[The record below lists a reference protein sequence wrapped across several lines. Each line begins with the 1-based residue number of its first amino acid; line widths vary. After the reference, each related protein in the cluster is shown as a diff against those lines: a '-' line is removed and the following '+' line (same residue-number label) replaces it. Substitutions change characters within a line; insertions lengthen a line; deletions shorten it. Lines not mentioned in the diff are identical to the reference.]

1 MPGPMGGPRAGHTL
15 DKAKDFKGTTKKL
28 IKNYLA
34 KYKIGLIVV
43 LIFAVGSTIFSI
55 VGPKILG
62 NATTEI
68 FNGLVNKIYGTGGIN
83 FGKVGTILLTLLGL
97 YVISALFSFIQGF
110 AMTQIAQKLTYK
122 LRKDLAQKINRLPMN
137 YFDKKT
143 NGEVLS
149 IITNDID
156 TLGMNLNQSI
166 TQIITAICTLIGI
179 LIMMLSISWQM
190 TLISL
195 LVMPIGAILVKVIV
209 GKSQK
214 YFKKQQDYLGHVNG
228 QVEEVYSGLTVV
240 KAFNGE
246 EKAKEEFAKANAEL
260 YKSAWRSQFLSGLMH
275 PIMNFISNIGYVGV
289 AVAGGY
295 LAIQGKITVGNIQSF
310 IQYNKQFTQPINQ
323 IAQVSGMLQAMVA
336 ATERIF
342 EFLEENEEVK
352 ETTNPVNIYD
362 DQNKINI
369 EGNVVFENV
378 HFGYDPNK
386 IIINNFSCYVKKGQ
400 QIAIVGP
407 TGAGKTT
414 LVKLLMRFY
423 ELNSGTIYIDD
434 HDIKDFTR
442 SDLRKLFGMVL
453 QDAWLFSGTIMDNLR
468 YGNLEASDE
477 DVIKA
482 AKNAHVDHFI
492 RTLEDGYNTYIN
504 EESTNI
510 SQGQKQLLTIARAF
524 LKDPK
529 ILILD
534 EATSSVDT
542 RTEIMIQKGMES
554 LMQGRTTFV
563 IAHRLSTIKN
573 ADMILV
579 IKDGDIVEMGK
590 HDELLAKN
598 GFYAQLYNSQ
608 FENCE

>member
-1 MPGPMGGPRAGHTL
+1 MSHGRHNKMMN
-15 DKAKDFKGTTKKL
+15 AKPKNFKQSLFKL
-28 IKNYLA
+28 LKYL
-34 KYKIGLIVV
+34 KPYHLLIVLV
-43 LIFAVGSTIFSI
+43 ILCAIGATIFNI
-55 VGPKILG
+55 VGPRILG
-62 NATTEI
+62 NATTLLA
-68 FNGLVNKIYGTGGIN
+68 NGIIDKYQGGSGIDFVNIAKILI
-83 FGKVGTILLTLLGL
+83 TLLL
-97 YVISALFSFIQGF
+97 IYLTSCLLSFLQNWI
-110 AMTQIAQKLTYK
+110 MSKVTQSVTYQ
-122 LRKDLAQKINRLPMN
+122 LRKDISQKINRLPLK
-137 YFDKKT
+137 YFDTKT
-143 NGEVLS
+143 HGEILS
-149 IITNDID
+149 RVSNDVETISQS
-156 TLGMNLNQSI
+156 LNQVT
-166 TQIITAICTLIGI
+166 TQMISAIVTIAGVLFMMIKINVVMTLMALIVIPLSGIITAMIIR
-179 LIMMLSISWQM
+179 
-190 TLISL
+190 
-195 LVMPIGAILVKVIV
+195 
-209 GKSQK
+209 KSQG
-214 YFKKQQDYLGHVNG
+214 YFKKQQAILGELNG
-228 QVEEVYSGLTVV
+228 NIEEIYSGHLVI
-240 KAFNGE
+240 KAFNK
-246 EKAKEEFAKANAEL
+246 EKDVIDTFDTINEKLAQTALKA
-260 YKSAWRSQFLSGLMH
+260 Q
-275 PIMNFISNIGYVGV
+275 FISSLTQPLTNLASNFAYICVCV
-289 AVAGGY
+289 LGGY
-295 LAIQGKITVGNIQSF
+295 YATRKIISIGDIQAF
-310 IQYNKQFTQPINQ
+310 IQYVRNFNQPISQTAQ
-323 IAQVSGMLQAMVA
+323 IMNILQSTMA
-336 ATERIF
+336 ASERVF
-342 EFLEENEEVK
+342 EFLEEDEEVK
-352 ETTNPVNIYD
+352 ETSNPVNIYD
-362 DQNKINI
+362 DKHNINI
-369 EGNVVFENV
+369 EGNVIFENV

-608 FENCE
+608 FEDCE

>member
-1 MPGPMGGPRAGHTL
+1 M
-15 DKAKDFKGTTKKL
+15 
-28 IKNYLA
+28 
-34 KYKIGLIVV
+34 
-43 LIFAVGSTIFSI
+43 
-55 VGPKILG
+55 
-62 NATTEI
+62 
-68 FNGLVNKIYGTGGIN
+68 
-83 FGKVGTILLTLLGL
+83 
-97 YVISALFSFIQGF
+97 
-110 AMTQIAQKLTYK
+110 
-122 LRKDLAQKINRLPMN
+122 
-137 YFDKKT
+137 
-143 NGEVLS
+143 
-149 IITNDID
+149 
-156 TLGMNLNQSI
+156 
-166 TQIITAICTLIGI
+166 
-179 LIMMLSISWQM
+179 
-190 TLISL
+190 
-195 LVMPIGAILVKVIV
+195 
-209 GKSQK
+209 
-214 YFKKQQDYLGHVNG
+214 
-228 QVEEVYSGLTVV
+228 
-240 KAFNGE
+240 
-246 EKAKEEFAKANAEL
+246 
-260 YKSAWRSQFLSGLMH
+260 
-275 PIMNFISNIGYVGV
+275 
-289 AVAGGY
+289 
-295 LAIQGKITVGNIQSF
+295 
-310 IQYNKQFTQPINQ
+310 
-323 IAQVSGMLQAMVA
+323 A
-336 ATERIF
+336 ASERVF

>member
-1 MPGPMGGPRAGHTL
+1 MSHGRHNKMMN
-15 DKAKDFKGTTKKL
+15 AKPKNFKQSLFKL
-28 IKNYLA
+28 LKYL
-34 KYKIGLIVV
+34 KPYHLLIVLV
-43 LIFAVGSTIFSI
+43 ILCAIGATIFNI
-55 VGPKILG
+55 VGPRILG
-62 NATTEI
+62 NATTLLA
-68 FNGLVNKIYGTGGIN
+68 NGIIDKYQGGSGIDFVNIAKILI
-83 FGKVGTILLTLLGL
+83 TLLL
-97 YVISALFSFIQGF
+97 IYLTSCLLSFLQNWI
-110 AMTQIAQKLTYK
+110 MSKVTQSVTYQ
-122 LRKDLAQKINRLPMN
+122 LRKDISLKINRLPLK
-137 YFDKKT
+137 YFDTKT
-143 NGEVLS
+143 HGEILS
-149 IITNDID
+149 RVSNNVETISQS
-156 TLGMNLNQSI
+156 LNQVT
-166 TQIITAICTLIGI
+166 TQMISAIVTIIGVLFMMIKINMVMTLMALIVIPLSGIITAMIIR
-179 LIMMLSISWQM
+179 
-190 TLISL
+190 
-195 LVMPIGAILVKVIV
+195 
-209 GKSQK
+209 KSQG
-214 YFKKQQDYLGHVNG
+214 YFKKQQAILGELNG
-228 QVEEVYSGLTVV
+228 NVEEIYSGQLVI
-240 KAFNGE
+240 KAFNK
-246 EKAKEEFAKANAEL
+246 EKDVIDTFDTINEKLAQTALKA
-260 YKSAWRSQFLSGLMH
+260 Q
-275 PIMNFISNIGYVGV
+275 FISSLTQPLTNLASNFAYICVCV
-289 AVAGGY
+289 LGGY
-295 LAIQGKITVGNIQSF
+295 YATRKIISIGDIQAF
-310 IQYNKQFTQPINQ
+310 IQYVRNFNQPISQTAQ
-323 IAQVSGMLQAMVA
+323 IMNILQSTMA
-336 ATERIF
+336 ASERVF

-598 GFYAQLYNSQ
+598 GFYAKLYNSQ
-608 FENCE
+608 FEDCE

>member
-1 MPGPMGGPRAGHTL
+1 MSHGRHNKMMNAKPKNFKQSLFKLLKYLNPYHLLIVLFILFAIGAKIFNVVGPR
-15 DKAKDFKGTTKKL
+15 
-28 IKNYLA
+28 
-34 KYKIGLIVV
+34 
-43 LIFAVGSTIFSI
+43 
-55 VGPKILG
+55 ILG
-62 NATTEI
+62 NATTLLA
-68 FNGLVNKIYGTGGIN
+68 NGIIDKYQGGSGIDFVNIAKILI
-83 FGKVGTILLTLLGL
+83 TLLL
-97 YVISALFSFIQGF
+97 IYLTSCLLSFLQNWI
-110 AMTQIAQKLTYK
+110 MSKVTQSVTYQ
-122 LRKDLAQKINRLPMN
+122 LRKDISLKINRLPLK
-137 YFDKKT
+137 YFDTKT
-143 NGEVLS
+143 HGEILS
-149 IITNDID
+149 RVSNDVETISQS
-156 TLGMNLNQSI
+156 LNQVT
-166 TQIITAICTLIGI
+166 TQMISAIVTIIGVLFMMIKINMVMTLMALIVIPLSGIITAMIIR
-179 LIMMLSISWQM
+179 
-190 TLISL
+190 
-195 LVMPIGAILVKVIV
+195 
-209 GKSQK
+209 KSQG
-214 YFKKQQDYLGHVNG
+214 YFKKQQAILGELNG
-228 QVEEVYSGLTVV
+228 NVEEIYSGHLVI
-240 KAFNGE
+240 KAFNK
-246 EKAKEEFAKANAEL
+246 EKDVIDTFDTINEKLAQTALKA
-260 YKSAWRSQFLSGLMH
+260 Q
-275 PIMNFISNIGYVGV
+275 FISSLTQPLTNLASNFAYICVCV
-289 AVAGGY
+289 LGGY
-295 LAIQGKITVGNIQSF
+295 YATRKIISIGDIQAF
-310 IQYNKQFTQPINQ
+310 IQYVRNFNQPISQTAQ
-323 IAQVSGMLQAMVA
+323 IMNILQSTMA
-336 ATERIF
+336 ASERVF

-598 GFYAQLYNSQ
+598 GFYAKLYNSQ
-608 FENCE
+608 FEDCE

>member
-1 MPGPMGGPRAGHTL
+1 MSHGRHNKMMN
-15 DKAKDFKGTTKKL
+15 AKPKNFKQSLFKL
-28 IKNYLA
+28 LKYL
-34 KYKIGLIVV
+34 KPYHLLIVLV
-43 LIFAVGSTIFSI
+43 ILCAIGATIFNI
-55 VGPKILG
+55 VGPRILG
-62 NATTEI
+62 NATTLLA
-68 FNGLVNKIYGTGGIN
+68 NGIIDKYQGGSGIDFVNIAKILI
-83 FGKVGTILLTLLGL
+83 TLLL
-97 YVISALFSFIQGF
+97 IYLTSCLLSFLQNWI
-110 AMTQIAQKLTYK
+110 MSKVTQSVTYQ
-122 LRKDLAQKINRLPMN
+122 LRKDISLKINRLPLK
-137 YFDKKT
+137 YFDTKT
-143 NGEVLS
+143 HGEILS
-149 IITNDID
+149 RVSNDVETISQS
-156 TLGMNLNQSI
+156 LNQVT
-166 TQIITAICTLIGI
+166 TQMISAIVTIIGVLFMMIKINMVMTLMALIVIPLSGIITAMIIR
-179 LIMMLSISWQM
+179 
-190 TLISL
+190 
-195 LVMPIGAILVKVIV
+195 
-209 GKSQK
+209 KSQG
-214 YFKKQQDYLGHVNG
+214 YFKKQQAILGELNG
-228 QVEEVYSGLTVV
+228 NVEEIYSGHLVI
-240 KAFNGE
+240 KAFNK
-246 EKAKEEFAKANAEL
+246 EKDVIDTFDTINEKLAQTALKA
-260 YKSAWRSQFLSGLMH
+260 Q
-275 PIMNFISNIGYVGV
+275 FISSLTQPLTNLASNFAYICVCV
-289 AVAGGY
+289 LGGY
-295 LAIQGKITVGNIQSF
+295 YATRKIISIGDIQAF
-310 IQYNKQFTQPINQ
+310 IQYVRNFNQPISQTAQ
-323 IAQVSGMLQAMVA
+323 IMNILQSTMA
-336 ATERIF
+336 ASERVF

-573 ADMILV
+573 DDMILV

-598 GFYAQLYNSQ
+598 GFYAKLYNSQ
-608 FENCE
+608 FEDCE

>member
-1 MPGPMGGPRAGHTL
+1 MSHGRHNKMMN
-15 DKAKDFKGTTKKL
+15 AKPNNFKQSLFKL
-28 IKNYLA
+28 LKYL
-34 KYKIGLIVV
+34 KPYHLLIVLV
-43 LIFAVGSTIFSI
+43 ILCAIGATIFNI
-55 VGPKILG
+55 VGPRILG
-62 NATTEI
+62 NATTLLA
-68 FNGLVNKIYGTGGIN
+68 NGIIDKYQGGSGIDFVNIAKILI
-83 FGKVGTILLTLLGL
+83 TLLL
-97 YVISALFSFIQGF
+97 IYLTSCLLSFLQNWI
-110 AMTQIAQKLTYK
+110 MSKVTQSVTYQ
-122 LRKDLAQKINRLPMN
+122 LRKDISLKINRLPLK
-137 YFDKKT
+137 YFDTKT
-143 NGEVLS
+143 HGEILS
-149 IITNDID
+149 RVSNDVETISQS
-156 TLGMNLNQSI
+156 LNQVT
-166 TQIITAICTLIGI
+166 TQMISAIVTIIGVLFMMIKINMVMTLMALIVIPLSGIITAMIIR
-179 LIMMLSISWQM
+179 
-190 TLISL
+190 
-195 LVMPIGAILVKVIV
+195 
-209 GKSQK
+209 KSQG
-214 YFKKQQDYLGHVNG
+214 YFKKQQAILGELNG
-228 QVEEVYSGLTVV
+228 NVEEIYSGHLVI
-240 KAFNGE
+240 KAFNK
-246 EKAKEEFAKANAEL
+246 EKDVIDTFDTINEKLAQTALKA
-260 YKSAWRSQFLSGLMH
+260 Q
-275 PIMNFISNIGYVGV
+275 FISSLTQPLTNLASNFAYICVCVLGGYYATRKIINIGD
-289 AVAGGY
+289 
-295 LAIQGKITVGNIQSF
+295 IQAF
-310 IQYNKQFTQPINQ
+310 IQYVRNFNQPISQTAQ
-323 IAQVSGMLQAMVA
+323 IMNILQSTMA
-336 ATERIF
+336 ASERVF
-342 EFLEENEEVK
+342 EFLEEDEEVR
-352 ETTNPVNIYD
+352 ETSNPVNIYD
-362 DQNKINI
+362 DKHNINI
-369 EGNVVFENV
+369 EGNVIFENV

>member
-1 MPGPMGGPRAGHTL
+1 MSHGRHNKMMN
-15 DKAKDFKGTTKKL
+15 AKPKNFKQSLFKL
-28 IKNYLA
+28 LKYL
-34 KYKIGLIVV
+34 KPYHLLIVLV
-43 LIFAVGSTIFSI
+43 ILCAIGATIFNI
-55 VGPKILG
+55 VGPRILG
-62 NATTEI
+62 NATTLLA
-68 FNGLVNKIYGTGGIN
+68 NGIIDKYQGGSGIDFVNIAKILI
-83 FGKVGTILLTLLGL
+83 TLLL
-97 YVISALFSFIQGF
+97 IYLTSCLLSFLQNWI
-110 AMTQIAQKLTYK
+110 MSKVTQSVTYQ
-122 LRKDLAQKINRLPMN
+122 LRKDISLKINRLPLK
-137 YFDKKT
+137 YFDTKT
-143 NGEVLS
+143 HGEILS
-149 IITNDID
+149 RVSNDVETISQS
-156 TLGMNLNQSI
+156 LNQVT
-166 TQIITAICTLIGI
+166 TQMISAIVTIIGVLFMMIKINMVMTLMALIVIPLSGIITAMIIR
-179 LIMMLSISWQM
+179 
-190 TLISL
+190 
-195 LVMPIGAILVKVIV
+195 
-209 GKSQK
+209 KSQG
-214 YFKKQQDYLGHVNG
+214 YFKKQQAILGELNG
-228 QVEEVYSGLTVV
+228 NVEEIYSGHLVI
-240 KAFNGE
+240 KAFNK
-246 EKAKEEFAKANAEL
+246 EKDVIDTFDTINEKLAQTALKA
-260 YKSAWRSQFLSGLMH
+260 Q
-275 PIMNFISNIGYVGV
+275 FISSLTQPLTNLASNFAYICVCVLGGYYATRKIINIGD
-289 AVAGGY
+289 
-295 LAIQGKITVGNIQSF
+295 IQAF
-310 IQYNKQFTQPINQ
+310 IQYVRNFNQPISQTAQ
-323 IAQVSGMLQAMVA
+323 IMNILQSTMA
-336 ATERIF
+336 ASERVF

-362 DQNKINI
+362 DKHNINI
-369 EGNVVFENV
+369 EGNVIFENV

-598 GFYAQLYNSQ
+598 GFYAKLYNSQ
-608 FENCE
+608 FEDCE

>member
-1 MPGPMGGPRAGHTL
+1 MSHGRHNKMMN
-15 DKAKDFKGTTKKL
+15 AKPKNFKQSLFKL
-28 IKNYLA
+28 LKYL
-34 KYKIGLIVV
+34 KPYHLLIVLV
-43 LIFAVGSTIFSI
+43 ILCAIGATIFNI
-55 VGPKILG
+55 VGPRILG
-62 NATTEI
+62 NATTLLA
-68 FNGLVNKIYGTGGIN
+68 NGIIDKYQGGSGIDFVNIAKILI
-83 FGKVGTILLTLLGL
+83 TLLL
-97 YVISALFSFIQGF
+97 IYLTSCLLSFLQNWI
-110 AMTQIAQKLTYK
+110 MSKVTQSVTYQ
-122 LRKDLAQKINRLPMN
+122 LRKDISQKINRLPLK
-137 YFDKKT
+137 YFDTKT
-143 NGEVLS
+143 HGEILS
-149 IITNDID
+149 RVSNDVETISQS
-156 TLGMNLNQSI
+156 LNQVT
-166 TQIITAICTLIGI
+166 TQMISAIVTIAGVLFMMIKINVVMTLMALIVIPLSGIITAMIIR
-179 LIMMLSISWQM
+179 
-190 TLISL
+190 
-195 LVMPIGAILVKVIV
+195 
-209 GKSQK
+209 KSQG
-214 YFKKQQDYLGHVNG
+214 YFKKQQAILGELNG
-228 QVEEVYSGLTVV
+228 NVEEIYSGHLVI
-240 KAFNGE
+240 KAFNK
-246 EKAKEEFAKANAEL
+246 EKDVINTFDTINERLAQTALKA
-260 YKSAWRSQFLSGLMH
+260 Q
-275 PIMNFISNIGYVGV
+275 FISSLTQPLTNLASNFAYICVCV
-289 AVAGGY
+289 LGGY
-295 LAIQGKITVGNIQSF
+295 YATRKIISIGDIQAF
-310 IQYNKQFTQPINQ
+310 IQYVRNFNQPISQTAQ
-323 IAQVSGMLQAMVA
+323 IMNILQSTMA
-336 ATERIF
+336 ASERVF
-342 EFLEENEEVK
+342 EFLEEDEEVK
-352 ETTNPVNIYD
+352 ETSNPVNIYD
-362 DQNKINI
+362 DKHNINI

>member
-1 MPGPMGGPRAGHTL
+1 MSHGRHNKMMN
-15 DKAKDFKGTTKKL
+15 AKPKNFKQSLFKL
-28 IKNYLA
+28 LKYL
-34 KYKIGLIVV
+34 KPYHLLIVLV
-43 LIFAVGSTIFSI
+43 ILCAIGATIFNI
-55 VGPKILG
+55 VGPRILG
-62 NATTEI
+62 NATTLLA
-68 FNGLVNKIYGTGGIN
+68 NGIIDKYQGGSGIDFVNIAKILI
-83 FGKVGTILLTLLGL
+83 TLLL
-97 YVISALFSFIQGF
+97 IYLTSCLLSFLQNWI
-110 AMTQIAQKLTYK
+110 MSKVTQSVTYQ
-122 LRKDLAQKINRLPMN
+122 LRKDISLKINRLPLK
-137 YFDKKT
+137 YFDTKT
-143 NGEVLS
+143 HGEILS
-149 IITNDID
+149 RVSNDVETISQS
-156 TLGMNLNQSI
+156 LNQVT
-166 TQIITAICTLIGI
+166 TQMISAIVTIIGVLFMMIKINMVMTLMALIVIPLSGIITAMIIR
-179 LIMMLSISWQM
+179 
-190 TLISL
+190 
-195 LVMPIGAILVKVIV
+195 
-209 GKSQK
+209 KSQG
-214 YFKKQQDYLGHVNG
+214 YFKKQQAILGELNG
-228 QVEEVYSGLTVV
+228 NVEEIYSGHLVI
-240 KAFNGE
+240 KAFNK
-246 EKAKEEFAKANAEL
+246 EKDVIDTFDTINEKLAQTALKA
-260 YKSAWRSQFLSGLMH
+260 Q
-275 PIMNFISNIGYVGV
+275 FISSLTQPLTNLASNFAYICVCV
-289 AVAGGY
+289 LGGY
-295 LAIQGKITVGNIQSF
+295 YATRKIISIGDIQAF
-310 IQYNKQFTQPINQ
+310 IQYVRNFNQPISQTAQ
-323 IAQVSGMLQAMVA
+323 IMNILQSTMA
-336 ATERIF
+336 ASERVF
-342 EFLEENEEVK
+342 EFLEEDEEVR
-352 ETTNPVNIYD
+352 ETSNPVNIYD
-362 DQNKINI
+362 DKHNINI
-369 EGNVVFENV
+369 EGNVIFENV

-482 AKNAHVDHFI
+482 AKSAHVDHFI

-598 GFYAQLYNSQ
+598 GFYAKLYNSQ
-608 FENCE
+608 FEDCE

>member
-1 MPGPMGGPRAGHTL
+1 MSHGRHNKMMN
-15 DKAKDFKGTTKKL
+15 AKPKNFKQSLFKL
-28 IKNYLA
+28 LKYL
-34 KYKIGLIVV
+34 KPYHLLIVLV
-43 LIFAVGSTIFSI
+43 ILCAIGATIFNI
-55 VGPKILG
+55 VGPRILG
-62 NATTEI
+62 NATTLLA
-68 FNGLVNKIYGTGGIN
+68 NGIIDKYQGGSGIDFVNIAKILI
-83 FGKVGTILLTLLGL
+83 TLLL
-97 YVISALFSFIQGF
+97 IYLTSCLLSFLQNWI
-110 AMTQIAQKLTYK
+110 MSKVTQSVTYQ
-122 LRKDLAQKINRLPMN
+122 LRKDISLKINRLPLK
-137 YFDKKT
+137 YFDTKT
-143 NGEVLS
+143 HGEILS
-149 IITNDID
+149 RVSNDVETISQS
-156 TLGMNLNQSI
+156 LNQVT
-166 TQIITAICTLIGI
+166 TQMISAIVTIIGVLFMMIKINMVMTLMALIVISLSGIITAMIIR
-179 LIMMLSISWQM
+179 
-190 TLISL
+190 
-195 LVMPIGAILVKVIV
+195 
-209 GKSQK
+209 KSQG
-214 YFKKQQDYLGHVNG
+214 YFKKQQAILGELNG
-228 QVEEVYSGLTVV
+228 NVEEIYSGHLVI
-240 KAFNGE
+240 KAFNK
-246 EKAKEEFAKANAEL
+246 EKDVIDTFDTINEKLAQTALKA
-260 YKSAWRSQFLSGLMH
+260 Q
-275 PIMNFISNIGYVGV
+275 FISSLTQPLTNLASNFAYICVCV
-289 AVAGGY
+289 LGGY
-295 LAIQGKITVGNIQSF
+295 YATRKIISIGDIQAF
-310 IQYNKQFTQPINQ
+310 IQYVRNFNQPISQTAQ
-323 IAQVSGMLQAMVA
+323 IMNILQSTMA
-336 ATERIF
+336 ASERVF

-598 GFYAQLYNSQ
+598 GFYAKLYNSQ
-608 FENCE
+608 FEDCE

>member
-1 MPGPMGGPRAGHTL
+1 MSHGRHNKMMN
-15 DKAKDFKGTTKKL
+15 AKPKNFKQSLFKL
-28 IKNYLA
+28 LKYL
-34 KYKIGLIVV
+34 KPYHLLIVLV
-43 LIFAVGSTIFSI
+43 ILCAIGATIFNI
-55 VGPKILG
+55 VGPRILG
-62 NATTEI
+62 NATTLLA
-68 FNGLVNKIYGTGGIN
+68 NGIIDKYQGGSGIDFVNIAKILI
-83 FGKVGTILLTLLGL
+83 TLLL
-97 YVISALFSFIQGF
+97 IYLTSCLLSFLQNWI
-110 AMTQIAQKLTYK
+110 MSKVTQSDTYQ
-122 LRKDLAQKINRLPMN
+122 LRKDISLKINRLPLK
-137 YFDKKT
+137 YFDTKT
-143 NGEVLS
+143 HGEILS
-149 IITNDID
+149 RVSNDVETISQS
-156 TLGMNLNQSI
+156 LNQVT
-166 TQIITAICTLIGI
+166 TQMISAIVTIIGVLFMMIKINMVMTLMALIVIPLSGIITAMIIR
-179 LIMMLSISWQM
+179 
-190 TLISL
+190 
-195 LVMPIGAILVKVIV
+195 
-209 GKSQK
+209 KSQG
-214 YFKKQQDYLGHVNG
+214 YFKKQQAILGELNG
-228 QVEEVYSGLTVV
+228 NVEEIYSGHLVI
-240 KAFNGE
+240 KAFNK
-246 EKAKEEFAKANAEL
+246 EKDVIDTFDTINEKLAQTALKA
-260 YKSAWRSQFLSGLMH
+260 Q
-275 PIMNFISNIGYVGV
+275 FISSLTQPLTNLASNFAYICVCV
-289 AVAGGY
+289 LGGY
-295 LAIQGKITVGNIQSF
+295 YATRKIISIGDIQAF
-310 IQYNKQFTQPINQ
+310 IQYVRNFNQPISQTAQ
-323 IAQVSGMLQAMVA
+323 IMNILQSTMA
-336 ATERIF
+336 ASERVF

-598 GFYAQLYNSQ
+598 GFYAKLYNSQ
-608 FENCE
+608 FEDCE

>member
-1 MPGPMGGPRAGHTL
+1 MSHGRHNKMMN
-15 DKAKDFKGTTKKL
+15 AKPKNFKQSLFKL
-28 IKNYLA
+28 LKYL
-34 KYKIGLIVV
+34 KPYHLLIVLV
-43 LIFAVGSTIFSI
+43 ILCAIGATIFNI
-55 VGPKILG
+55 VAPRILG
-62 NATTEI
+62 NATTLLA
-68 FNGLVNKIYGTGGIN
+68 NGIIDKYQGGSGIDFVNIAKILI
-83 FGKVGTILLTLLGL
+83 TLLL
-97 YVISALFSFIQGF
+97 IYLTSCLLSFLQNWI
-110 AMTQIAQKLTYK
+110 MSKVTQSVTYQ
-122 LRKDLAQKINRLPMN
+122 LRKDISLKINRLPLK
-137 YFDKKT
+137 YFDTKT
-143 NGEVLS
+143 HGEILS
-149 IITNDID
+149 RVSNDVETISQS
-156 TLGMNLNQSI
+156 LNQVT
-166 TQIITAICTLIGI
+166 TQMISAIVTIAGVLFMMIKINVVMTLMALIVIPLSGIITAMIIR
-179 LIMMLSISWQM
+179 
-190 TLISL
+190 
-195 LVMPIGAILVKVIV
+195 
-209 GKSQK
+209 KSQG
-214 YFKKQQDYLGHVNG
+214 YFKKQQAILGELNG
-228 QVEEVYSGLTVV
+228 NVEEIYSGHLVI
-240 KAFNGE
+240 KAFNK
-246 EKAKEEFAKANAEL
+246 EKDVIDTFDTINEKLAQTALKA
-260 YKSAWRSQFLSGLMH
+260 Q
-275 PIMNFISNIGYVGV
+275 FISSLTQPLTNLASNFAYICVCVLGGYYATRKIINIGD
-289 AVAGGY
+289 
-295 LAIQGKITVGNIQSF
+295 IQAF
-310 IQYNKQFTQPINQ
+310 IQYVRNFNQPISQTAQ
-323 IAQVSGMLQAMVA
+323 IMNILQSTMA
-336 ATERIF
+336 ASERVF
-342 EFLEENEEVK
+342 EFLEEDEEVK

-362 DQNKINI
+362 DNHNINI
-369 EGNVVFENV
+369 EGNVIFENV

-608 FENCE
+608 FEDCE

>member
-1 MPGPMGGPRAGHTL
+1 MSHGRHNKMMN
-15 DKAKDFKGTTKKL
+15 AKPKNFKQSLFKL
-28 IKNYLA
+28 LKYL
-34 KYKIGLIVV
+34 KPYHLLIVLV
-43 LIFAVGSTIFSI
+43 ILCAIGATIFNI
-55 VGPKILG
+55 VGPRILG
-62 NATTEI
+62 NATTLLA
-68 FNGLVNKIYGTGGIN
+68 NGIIDKYQGGSGIDFVNIAKILI
-83 FGKVGTILLTLLGL
+83 TLLL
-97 YVISALFSFIQGF
+97 IYLTSCLLSFLQNWI
-110 AMTQIAQKLTYK
+110 MSKVTQSVTYQ
-122 LRKDLAQKINRLPMN
+122 LRKDISLKINRLPLK
-137 YFDKKT
+137 YFDTKT
-143 NGEVLS
+143 HGEILS
-149 IITNDID
+149 RVSNDVETISQS
-156 TLGMNLNQSI
+156 LNQVT
-166 TQIITAICTLIGI
+166 TQMISAIVTIAGVLFMMIKINVVMTLMALIVIPLSGIITAMIIR
-179 LIMMLSISWQM
+179 
-190 TLISL
+190 
-195 LVMPIGAILVKVIV
+195 
-209 GKSQK
+209 KSQG
-214 YFKKQQDYLGHVNG
+214 YFKKQQAILGELNG
-228 QVEEVYSGLTVV
+228 NVEEIYSGHLVI
-240 KAFNGE
+240 KAFNK
-246 EKAKEEFAKANAEL
+246 EKDVIDTFDTINEKLAQTALKA
-260 YKSAWRSQFLSGLMH
+260 Q
-275 PIMNFISNIGYVGV
+275 FISSLTQPLTNLASNFAYICVCVLGGYYATRKIINIGD
-289 AVAGGY
+289 
-295 LAIQGKITVGNIQSF
+295 IQAF
-310 IQYNKQFTQPINQ
+310 IQYVRNFNQPISQTAQ
-323 IAQVSGMLQAMVA
+323 IMNILQSTMA
-336 ATERIF
+336 ASERVF
-342 EFLEENEEVK
+342 EFLEEDEEVK

-362 DQNKINI
+362 DNHNINI
-369 EGNVVFENV
+369 EGNVIFENV

-608 FENCE
+608 FEDCE

>member
-1 MPGPMGGPRAGHTL
+1 MSHGRHNKMMN
-15 DKAKDFKGTTKKL
+15 AKPKNFKQSLFKL
-28 IKNYLA
+28 LKYL
-34 KYKIGLIVV
+34 KPYHLLIVLV
-43 LIFAVGSTIFSI
+43 ILCAIGATIFNI
-55 VGPKILG
+55 VGPRILG
-62 NATTEI
+62 NATTLLA
-68 FNGLVNKIYGTGGIN
+68 NGIIDKYQGGSGIDFVNIAKILI
-83 FGKVGTILLTLLGL
+83 TLLL
-97 YVISALFSFIQGF
+97 IYLTSCLLSFLQNWI
-110 AMTQIAQKLTYK
+110 MSKVTQSVTYQ
-122 LRKDLAQKINRLPMN
+122 LRKDISLKINRLPLK
-137 YFDKKT
+137 YFYTKT
-143 NGEVLS
+143 HGEILS
-149 IITNDID
+149 RVSNDVETISQS
-156 TLGMNLNQSI
+156 LNQVT
-166 TQIITAICTLIGI
+166 TQMISAIVTIIGVLFMMIKINMVMTLMALIVIPLSGIITAMIIR
-179 LIMMLSISWQM
+179 
-190 TLISL
+190 
-195 LVMPIGAILVKVIV
+195 
-209 GKSQK
+209 KSQG
-214 YFKKQQDYLGHVNG
+214 YFKKQQAILGELNG
-228 QVEEVYSGLTVV
+228 NVEEIYSGHLVI
-240 KAFNGE
+240 KAFNK
-246 EKAKEEFAKANAEL
+246 EKDVIDTFDTINEKLAQTALKA
-260 YKSAWRSQFLSGLMH
+260 Q
-275 PIMNFISNIGYVGV
+275 FISSLTQPLTNLASNFAYICVCV
-289 AVAGGY
+289 LGGY
-295 LAIQGKITVGNIQSF
+295 YATRKIISIGDIQAF
-310 IQYNKQFTQPINQ
+310 IQYVRNFNQPISQTAQ
-323 IAQVSGMLQAMVA
+323 IMNILQSTMA
-336 ATERIF
+336 ASERVF

-598 GFYAQLYNSQ
+598 GFYAQLYNSP

>member
-1 MPGPMGGPRAGHTL
+1 MSHGRHNKMMN
-15 DKAKDFKGTTKKL
+15 AKPKNFKQSLFKL
-28 IKNYLA
+28 LKYL
-34 KYKIGLIVV
+34 KPYHLLIVLV
-43 LIFAVGSTIFSI
+43 ILCAIGATIFNI
-55 VGPKILG
+55 VGPRILG
-62 NATTEI
+62 NATTLLA
-68 FNGLVNKIYGTGGIN
+68 NGIIDKYQGGSGIDFVNIAKILI
-83 FGKVGTILLTLLGL
+83 TLLL
-97 YVISALFSFIQGF
+97 IYLTSCLLSFLQNWI
-110 AMTQIAQKLTYK
+110 MSKVTQSVTYQ
-122 LRKDLAQKINRLPMN
+122 LRKDISLKINRLPLK
-137 YFDKKT
+137 YFDTKT
-143 NGEVLS
+143 HGEILS
-149 IITNDID
+149 RVSNDVETISQS
-156 TLGMNLNQSI
+156 LNQVT
-166 TQIITAICTLIGI
+166 TQMISAIVTIIGVLFMMIKINMVMTLMALIVIPLSGIITAMIIR
-179 LIMMLSISWQM
+179 
-190 TLISL
+190 
-195 LVMPIGAILVKVIV
+195 
-209 GKSQK
+209 KSQG
-214 YFKKQQDYLGHVNG
+214 YFKKQQAILGELNG
-228 QVEEVYSGLTVV
+228 NVEEIYSGHIVI
-240 KAFNGE
+240 KAFNK
-246 EKAKEEFAKANAEL
+246 EKDVIDTFDTINERLAQTALKA
-260 YKSAWRSQFLSGLMH
+260 Q
-275 PIMNFISNIGYVGV
+275 FISSLTQPLTNLASNFAYICVCV
-289 AVAGGY
+289 LGGY
-295 LAIQGKITVGNIQSF
+295 YATRKIISIGDIQAF
-310 IQYNKQFTQPINQ
+310 IQYVRNFNQPISQTAQ
-323 IAQVSGMLQAMVA
+323 IMNILQSTMA
-336 ATERIF
+336 ASERVF
-342 EFLEENEEVK
+342 EFLEEDEEVK

-362 DQNKINI
+362 DNHNINI

-414 LVKLLMRFY
+414 LVKLIMRFY
-423 ELNSGTIYIDD
+423 ELNSGTIYIDN

-608 FENCE
+608 FEDCE

>member
-1 MPGPMGGPRAGHTL
+1 MSHGRHNKMMN
-15 DKAKDFKGTTKKL
+15 AKPNNFKQSLFKL
-28 IKNYLA
+28 LKYL
-34 KYKIGLIVV
+34 KPYHLLIVLV
-43 LIFAVGSTIFSI
+43 ILCAIGATIFNI
-55 VGPKILG
+55 VGPRILG
-62 NATTEI
+62 NATTLLA
-68 FNGLVNKIYGTGGIN
+68 NGIIDKYQGGSGIDFVNIAKILI
-83 FGKVGTILLTLLGL
+83 TLLL
-97 YVISALFSFIQGF
+97 IYLTSCLLSFLQNWI
-110 AMTQIAQKLTYK
+110 MSKVTQSVTYQ
-122 LRKDLAQKINRLPMN
+122 LRKDISLKINRLPLK
-137 YFDKKT
+137 YFDTKT
-143 NGEVLS
+143 HGEILS
-149 IITNDID
+149 RVSNDVETISQS
-156 TLGMNLNQSI
+156 LNQVT
-166 TQIITAICTLIGI
+166 TQMISAIVTIAGVLFMMIKINVVMTLMALIVIPLSGIITAMIIR
-179 LIMMLSISWQM
+179 
-190 TLISL
+190 
-195 LVMPIGAILVKVIV
+195 
-209 GKSQK
+209 KSQG
-214 YFKKQQDYLGHVNG
+214 YFKKQQAILGELNG
-228 QVEEVYSGLTVV
+228 NVEEIYRGHLVI
-240 KAFNGE
+240 KAFNK
-246 EKAKEEFAKANAEL
+246 EKDVIDTFDTINEKLAQTALKA
-260 YKSAWRSQFLSGLMH
+260 Q
-275 PIMNFISNIGYVGV
+275 FISSLTQPLTNLASNFAYICVCVLGGYYATRKIINIGD
-289 AVAGGY
+289 
-295 LAIQGKITVGNIQSF
+295 IQAF
-310 IQYNKQFTQPINQ
+310 IQYVRNFNQPISQTAQ
-323 IAQVSGMLQAMVA
+323 IMNILQSTMA
-336 ATERIF
+336 ASERVF
-342 EFLEENEEVK
+342 EFLEEDEEVK
-352 ETTNPVNIYD
+352 ETSNPVNIYD
-362 DQNKINI
+362 DNHNINI

-598 GFYAQLYNSQ
+598 GFYAKLYNSQ
-608 FENCE
+608 FEDCE

>member
-1 MPGPMGGPRAGHTL
+1 MSHGRHNKMMN
-15 DKAKDFKGTTKKL
+15 AKPKNFKQSLFKL
-28 IKNYLA
+28 LKYL
-34 KYKIGLIVV
+34 KPYHLLIVLV
-43 LIFAVGSTIFSI
+43 ILCAIGATIFNI
-55 VGPKILG
+55 VGPRILG
-62 NATTEI
+62 NATTLLA
-68 FNGLVNKIYGTGGIN
+68 NGIIDKYQGGSGIDFVNIAKILI
-83 FGKVGTILLTLLGL
+83 TLLL
-97 YVISALFSFIQGF
+97 IYLTSCLLSFLQNWI
-110 AMTQIAQKLTYK
+110 MSKVTQSVTYQ
-122 LRKDLAQKINRLPMN
+122 LRKDISQKINRLPLK
-137 YFDKKT
+137 YFDTKT
-143 NGEVLS
+143 HGEILS
-149 IITNDID
+149 RVSNDVETISQS
-156 TLGMNLNQSI
+156 LNQVT
-166 TQIITAICTLIGI
+166 TQMISAIVTIIGVLFMMIKINMVMTLMALIVIPLSGIITAMIIR
-179 LIMMLSISWQM
+179 
-190 TLISL
+190 
-195 LVMPIGAILVKVIV
+195 
-209 GKSQK
+209 KSQG
-214 YFKKQQDYLGHVNG
+214 YFKKQQAILGELNG
-228 QVEEVYSGLTVV
+228 NVEEIYSGHIVI
-240 KAFNGE
+240 KAFNK
-246 EKAKEEFAKANAEL
+246 EKDVIDTFDTINERLAQTALKA
-260 YKSAWRSQFLSGLMH
+260 Q
-275 PIMNFISNIGYVGV
+275 FISSLTQPLTNLASNFAYICVCV
-289 AVAGGY
+289 LGGY
-295 LAIQGKITVGNIQSF
+295 YATRKIISIGDIQAF
-310 IQYNKQFTQPINQ
+310 IQYVRNFNQPISQTAQ
-323 IAQVSGMLQAMVA
+323 IMNILQSTMA
-336 ATERIF
+336 ASERVF
-342 EFLEENEEVK
+342 EFLEEDEEVK

-362 DQNKINI
+362 DNHNINI

-414 LVKLLMRFY
+414 LVKLIMRFY
-423 ELNSGTIYIDD
+423 ELNSGTIYIDN

-608 FENCE
+608 FEDCE

>member
-1 MPGPMGGPRAGHTL
+1 MLANGIIDKYQGGSGI
-15 DKAKDFKGTTKKL
+15 DFVN
-28 IKNYLA
+28 IA
-34 KYKIGLIVV
+34 
-43 LIFAVGSTIFSI
+43 
-55 VGPKILG
+55 KIL
-62 NATTEI
+62 I
-68 FNGLVNKIYGTGGIN
+68 
-83 FGKVGTILLTLLGL
+83 TLLL
-97 YVISALFSFIQGF
+97 IYLTSCLLSFLQNWI
-110 AMTQIAQKLTYK
+110 MSKVTQSVTYQ
-122 LRKDLAQKINRLPMN
+122 LRKDISLKINRLPLK
-137 YFDKKT
+137 YFDTKT
-143 NGEVLS
+143 HGEILS
-149 IITNDID
+149 RVSNDVETISQS
-156 TLGMNLNQSI
+156 LNQVT
-166 TQIITAICTLIGI
+166 TQMISAIVTIIGVLFMMIKINMVMTLMALIVIPLSGIITAMIIR
-179 LIMMLSISWQM
+179 
-190 TLISL
+190 
-195 LVMPIGAILVKVIV
+195 
-209 GKSQK
+209 KSQG
-214 YFKKQQDYLGHVNG
+214 YFKKQQAILGELNG
-228 QVEEVYSGLTVV
+228 NVEEIYSGHLVI
-240 KAFNGE
+240 KAFNK
-246 EKAKEEFAKANAEL
+246 EKDVIDTFDTINEKLAQTALKA
-260 YKSAWRSQFLSGLMH
+260 Q
-275 PIMNFISNIGYVGV
+275 FISSLTQPLTNLASNFAYICVCV
-289 AVAGGY
+289 LGGY
-295 LAIQGKITVGNIQSF
+295 YATRKIISIGDIQAF
-310 IQYNKQFTQPINQ
+310 IQYVRNFNQPISQTAQ
-323 IAQVSGMLQAMVA
+323 IMNILQSTMA
-336 ATERIF
+336 ASERVF

>member
-1 MPGPMGGPRAGHTL
+1 MSHGRHNKMMN
-15 DKAKDFKGTTKKL
+15 AKPNNFKQSLFKL
-28 IKNYLA
+28 LKYL
-34 KYKIGLIVV
+34 KPYHLLIVLV
-43 LIFAVGSTIFSI
+43 ILCAIGATIFNI
-55 VGPKILG
+55 VGPRILG
-62 NATTEI
+62 NATTLLA
-68 FNGLVNKIYGTGGIN
+68 NGIIDKYQGGSGIDFVNIAKILI
-83 FGKVGTILLTLLGL
+83 TLLL
-97 YVISALFSFIQGF
+97 IYLTSCLLSFLQNWI
-110 AMTQIAQKLTYK
+110 MSKVTQSVTYQ
-122 LRKDLAQKINRLPMN
+122 LRKDISQKINRLPLK
-137 YFDKKT
+137 YFDTKT
-143 NGEVLS
+143 HGEILS
-149 IITNDID
+149 RVSNDVETISQS
-156 TLGMNLNQSI
+156 LNQVT
-166 TQIITAICTLIGI
+166 TQMISAIVTIIGVLFMMIKINMVMTLMALIVIPLSGIITAMIIR
-179 LIMMLSISWQM
+179 
-190 TLISL
+190 
-195 LVMPIGAILVKVIV
+195 
-209 GKSQK
+209 KSQG
-214 YFKKQQDYLGHVNG
+214 YFKKQQAILGELNG
-228 QVEEVYSGLTVV
+228 NVEEIYSGHLVI
-240 KAFNGE
+240 KAFNK
-246 EKAKEEFAKANAEL
+246 EKDVIDTFDTINEKLAQTALKA
-260 YKSAWRSQFLSGLMH
+260 Q
-275 PIMNFISNIGYVGV
+275 FISSLTQPLTNLASNFAYICVCV
-289 AVAGGY
+289 LGGY
-295 LAIQGKITVGNIQSF
+295 YATRKIISIGDIQAF
-310 IQYNKQFTQPINQ
+310 IQYVRNFNQPISQTAQ
-323 IAQVSGMLQAMVA
+323 IMNILQSTMA
-336 ATERIF
+336 ASERVF

-590 HDELLAKN
+590 NDELLAKN
-598 GFYAQLYNSQ
+598 GFYAKLYNSQ
-608 FENCE
+608 FEDCE

>member
-1 MPGPMGGPRAGHTL
+1 MSHGRHNKMMN
-15 DKAKDFKGTTKKL
+15 AKPKNFKQSLFKL
-28 IKNYLA
+28 LKYL
-34 KYKIGLIVV
+34 KPYHLLIVLV
-43 LIFAVGSTIFSI
+43 ILCAIGATIFNI
-55 VGPKILG
+55 VGPRILG
-62 NATTEI
+62 NATTLLA
-68 FNGLVNKIYGTGGIN
+68 NGIIDKYQGGSGIDFVNIAKILI
-83 FGKVGTILLTLLGL
+83 TLLL
-97 YVISALFSFIQGF
+97 IYLTSCLLSFLQNWI
-110 AMTQIAQKLTYK
+110 MSKVTQSVTYQ
-122 LRKDLAQKINRLPMN
+122 LRKDISQKINRLPLK
-137 YFDKKT
+137 YFDTKT
-143 NGEVLS
+143 HGEILS
-149 IITNDID
+149 RVSNDVETISQS
-156 TLGMNLNQSI
+156 LNQVT
-166 TQIITAICTLIGI
+166 TQMISAIVTIIGVLFMMIKINMVMTLMALIVIPLSGIITAMIIR
-179 LIMMLSISWQM
+179 
-190 TLISL
+190 
-195 LVMPIGAILVKVIV
+195 
-209 GKSQK
+209 KSQG
-214 YFKKQQDYLGHVNG
+214 YFKKQQAILGELNG
-228 QVEEVYSGLTVV
+228 NVEEIYSGHLVI
-240 KAFNGE
+240 KAFNK
-246 EKAKEEFAKANAEL
+246 EKDVIDTFDTINEKLARTALKA
-260 YKSAWRSQFLSGLMH
+260 Q
-275 PIMNFISNIGYVGV
+275 FISSLTQPLTNLASNFAYICVCVLGGYYATRKIINIGD
-289 AVAGGY
+289 
-295 LAIQGKITVGNIQSF
+295 IQAF
-310 IQYNKQFTQPINQ
+310 IQYVRNFNQPISQTAQ
-323 IAQVSGMLQAMVA
+323 IMNILQSTMA
-336 ATERIF
+336 ASERVF
-342 EFLEENEEVK
+342 EFLEEDEEVK
-352 ETTNPVNIYD
+352 ETSNPVNIYD
-362 DQNKINI
+362 DKHNINI
-369 EGNVVFENV
+369 EGNVIFENV

-608 FENCE
+608 FEDCE

>member
-1 MPGPMGGPRAGHTL
+1 MSHGRHNKMMN
-15 DKAKDFKGTTKKL
+15 AKPKNFKQSLFKL
-28 IKNYLA
+28 LKYL
-34 KYKIGLIVV
+34 KPYHLLIVLV
-43 LIFAVGSTIFSI
+43 ILCAIGATIFNI
-55 VGPKILG
+55 VGPRILG
-62 NATTEI
+62 NATTLLA
-68 FNGLVNKIYGTGGIN
+68 NGIIDKYQGGSGIDFVNIAKILI
-83 FGKVGTILLTLLGL
+83 TLLL
-97 YVISALFSFIQGF
+97 IYLTSCLLSFLQNWI
-110 AMTQIAQKLTYK
+110 MSKVTQSVTYQ
-122 LRKDLAQKINRLPMN
+122 LRKDISLKINRLPLK
-137 YFDKKT
+137 YFDTKT
-143 NGEVLS
+143 HGEILS
-149 IITNDID
+149 RVSNDVETISQS
-156 TLGMNLNQSI
+156 LNQVT
-166 TQIITAICTLIGI
+166 TQMISAIVTIIGVLFMMIKINMVMTLMALIVIPLSGIITAMIIR
-179 LIMMLSISWQM
+179 
-190 TLISL
+190 
-195 LVMPIGAILVKVIV
+195 
-209 GKSQK
+209 KSQG
-214 YFKKQQDYLGHVNG
+214 YFKKQQAILGELNG
-228 QVEEVYSGLTVV
+228 NVEEIYSGHLVI
-240 KAFNGE
+240 KAFNK
-246 EKAKEEFAKANAEL
+246 EKDVIDTFDTINEKLAQTALKA
-260 YKSAWRSQFLSGLMH
+260 Q
-275 PIMNFISNIGYVGV
+275 FISSLTQPLTNLASNFAYICVCVLGGYYATRKIINIGD
-289 AVAGGY
+289 
-295 LAIQGKITVGNIQSF
+295 IQAF
-310 IQYNKQFTQPINQ
+310 IQYVRNFNQPISQTAQ
-323 IAQVSGMLQAMVA
+323 IMNILQSTMA
-336 ATERIF
+336 ASERVF

-453 QDAWLFSGTIMDNLR
+453 QDAWLFSGTIMYNLR

-598 GFYAQLYNSQ
+598 GFYAKLYNSQ
-608 FENCE
+608 FEDCE

>member
-1 MPGPMGGPRAGHTL
+1 MSHGRHNKMMN
-15 DKAKDFKGTTKKL
+15 AKPKNFKQSLFKL
-28 IKNYLA
+28 LKYL
-34 KYKIGLIVV
+34 KPYHLLIVLV
-43 LIFAVGSTIFSI
+43 ILCAIGATIFNI
-55 VGPKILG
+55 VGPRILG
-62 NATTEI
+62 NATTLLA
-68 FNGLVNKIYGTGGIN
+68 NGIIDKYQGGSGIDFVNIAKILI
-83 FGKVGTILLTLLGL
+83 TLLL
-97 YVISALFSFIQGF
+97 IYLTSCLLSFLQNWI
-110 AMTQIAQKLTYK
+110 MSKVTQSVTYQ
-122 LRKDLAQKINRLPMN
+122 LRKDISLKINRLPLK
-137 YFDKKT
+137 YFDTKT
-143 NGEVLS
+143 HGEILS
-149 IITNDID
+149 RVSNDVETISQS
-156 TLGMNLNQSI
+156 LNQVT
-166 TQIITAICTLIGI
+166 TQMISAIVTIIGVLFMMIKINMVMTLMALIVIPLSGIITAMIIR
-179 LIMMLSISWQM
+179 
-190 TLISL
+190 
-195 LVMPIGAILVKVIV
+195 
-209 GKSQK
+209 KSQG
-214 YFKKQQDYLGHVNG
+214 YFKKQQAILGELNG
-228 QVEEVYSGLTVV
+228 NVEEIYSGHLVI
-240 KAFNGE
+240 KAFNK
-246 EKAKEEFAKANAEL
+246 EKDVIDTFDTINEKLAQTALKA
-260 YKSAWRSQFLSGLMH
+260 Q
-275 PIMNFISNIGYVGV
+275 FISSLTQPLTNLASNFAYICVCV
-289 AVAGGY
+289 LGGY
-295 LAIQGKITVGNIQSF
+295 YATRKIISIGDIQAF
-310 IQYNKQFTQPINQ
+310 IQYVRNFNQPISQTAQ
-323 IAQVSGMLQAMVA
+323 IMNILQSTMA
-336 ATERIF
+336 ASERVF

-442 SDLRKLFGMVL
+442 SDLRKLLGMVL

-534 EATSSVDT
+534 VATSSVDT

>member
-1 MPGPMGGPRAGHTL
+1 MSHGRHNKMMN
-15 DKAKDFKGTTKKL
+15 AKPKNFKQSLFKL
-28 IKNYLA
+28 LKYL
-34 KYKIGLIVV
+34 KPYHLLIVLV
-43 LIFAVGSTIFSI
+43 ILCAIGATIFNI
-55 VGPKILG
+55 VGPRILG
-62 NATTEI
+62 NATTLLA
-68 FNGLVNKIYGTGGIN
+68 NGIIDKYQGGSGIDFVNIAKILI
-83 FGKVGTILLTLLGL
+83 TLLL
-97 YVISALFSFIQGF
+97 IYLTSCLLSFLQNWI
-110 AMTQIAQKLTYK
+110 MSKVTQSVTYQ
-122 LRKDLAQKINRLPMN
+122 LRKDISQKINRLPLK
-137 YFDKKT
+137 YFDTKT
-143 NGEVLS
+143 HGEILS
-149 IITNDID
+149 RVSNDVETISQS
-156 TLGMNLNQSI
+156 LNQVT
-166 TQIITAICTLIGI
+166 TQMISAIVTIAGVLFMMIKINVVMTLMALIVIPLSGIITAMIIR
-179 LIMMLSISWQM
+179 
-190 TLISL
+190 
-195 LVMPIGAILVKVIV
+195 
-209 GKSQK
+209 KSQG
-214 YFKKQQDYLGHVNG
+214 YFKKQQAILGELNG
-228 QVEEVYSGLTVV
+228 NVEEIYSGHLVI
-240 KAFNGE
+240 KAFNK
-246 EKAKEEFAKANAEL
+246 EKDVIDTFDTINEKLAQTALKA
-260 YKSAWRSQFLSGLMH
+260 Q
-275 PIMNFISNIGYVGV
+275 FISSLTQPLTNLASNFAYICVCVLGGYYATRKIINIGD
-289 AVAGGY
+289 
-295 LAIQGKITVGNIQSF
+295 IQAF
-310 IQYNKQFTQPINQ
+310 IQYVRNFNQPISQTAQ
-323 IAQVSGMLQAMVA
+323 IMNILQSTMA
-336 ATERIF
+336 ASERVF
-342 EFLEENEEVK
+342 EFLEEDEEVK
-352 ETTNPVNIYD
+352 ETSNPVNIYD
-362 DQNKINI
+362 DKHNINI
-369 EGNVVFENV
+369 EGNVIFENV

-598 GFYAQLYNSQ
+598 GFYAQLYNS
-608 FENCE
+608 

>member
-1 MPGPMGGPRAGHTL
+1 MSHGRHNKMMN
-15 DKAKDFKGTTKKL
+15 AKPKNFKQSLFKL
-28 IKNYLA
+28 LKYL
-34 KYKIGLIVV
+34 KPYHLLIVLV
-43 LIFAVGSTIFSI
+43 ILCAIGATIFNI
-55 VGPKILG
+55 VGPRILG
-62 NATTEI
+62 NATTLLA
-68 FNGLVNKIYGTGGIN
+68 NGIIDKYQGGSGIDFVNIAKILI
-83 FGKVGTILLTLLGL
+83 TLLL
-97 YVISALFSFIQGF
+97 IYLTSCLLSFLQNWI
-110 AMTQIAQKLTYK
+110 MSKVTQSVTYQ
-122 LRKDLAQKINRLPMN
+122 LRKDISQKINRLPLK
-137 YFDKKT
+137 YFDTKT
-143 NGEVLS
+143 HGEILS
-149 IITNDID
+149 RVSNDVETISQS
-156 TLGMNLNQSI
+156 LNQVT
-166 TQIITAICTLIGI
+166 TQMISAIVTIIGVLFMMIKINMVMTLMALIVIPLSGIITAMIIR
-179 LIMMLSISWQM
+179 
-190 TLISL
+190 
-195 LVMPIGAILVKVIV
+195 
-209 GKSQK
+209 KSQG
-214 YFKKQQDYLGHVNG
+214 YFKKQQAILGELNG
-228 QVEEVYSGLTVV
+228 NVEEIYSGHLVI
-240 KAFNGE
+240 KAFNK
-246 EKAKEEFAKANAEL
+246 EKDVIDTFDTINEKLAQTALKA
-260 YKSAWRSQFLSGLMH
+260 Q
-275 PIMNFISNIGYVGV
+275 FISSLTQPLTNLASNFAYICVCV
-289 AVAGGY
+289 LGGY
-295 LAIQGKITVGNIQSF
+295 YATRKIISIGDIQAF
-310 IQYNKQFTQPINQ
+310 IQYVRNFNQPISQTAQ
-323 IAQVSGMLQAMVA
+323 IMNILQSTMA
-336 ATERIF
+336 ASERVF

-369 EGNVVFENV
+369 EGNAVFENV

-598 GFYAQLYNSQ
+598 GFYAKLYNSQ
-608 FENCE
+608 FEDCE

>member
-1 MPGPMGGPRAGHTL
+1 MSHGRHNKMMNAKPKNFKQSLFKLLKYLKPYHLLIVLVILCAIGATIFNVVGPR
-15 DKAKDFKGTTKKL
+15 
-28 IKNYLA
+28 
-34 KYKIGLIVV
+34 
-43 LIFAVGSTIFSI
+43 
-55 VGPKILG
+55 ILG
-62 NATTEI
+62 NATTLLA
-68 FNGLVNKIYGTGGIN
+68 NGIIDKYQGGSGIDFVNIAKILI
-83 FGKVGTILLTLLGL
+83 TLLL
-97 YVISALFSFIQGF
+97 IYLTSCLLSFLQNWI
-110 AMTQIAQKLTYK
+110 MSKVTQSVTYQ
-122 LRKDLAQKINRLPMN
+122 LRKDISQKINRLPLK
-137 YFDKKT
+137 YFDTKT
-143 NGEVLS
+143 HGEILS
-149 IITNDID
+149 RVSNDVETISQS
-156 TLGMNLNQSI
+156 LNQVT
-166 TQIITAICTLIGI
+166 TQMISAIVTIIGVLFMMIKINMVMTLMALIVIPLSGIITAMIIR
-179 LIMMLSISWQM
+179 
-190 TLISL
+190 
-195 LVMPIGAILVKVIV
+195 
-209 GKSQK
+209 KSQG
-214 YFKKQQDYLGHVNG
+214 YFKKQQAILGELNG
-228 QVEEVYSGLTVV
+228 NVEEIYSGHLVI
-240 KAFNGE
+240 KAFNK
-246 EKAKEEFAKANAEL
+246 EKDVIDTFDTINEKLAQTALKA
-260 YKSAWRSQFLSGLMH
+260 Q
-275 PIMNFISNIGYVGV
+275 FISSLTQPLTNLASNFAYICVCVLGGYYATRKIINIGD
-289 AVAGGY
+289 
-295 LAIQGKITVGNIQSF
+295 IQAF
-310 IQYNKQFTQPINQ
+310 IQYVRNFNQPISQTAQ
-323 IAQVSGMLQAMVA
+323 IMNILQSTMA
-336 ATERIF
+336 ASERVF
-342 EFLEENEEVK
+342 EFLEEDEEVR
-352 ETTNPVNIYD
+352 ETSNPVNIYD
-362 DQNKINI
+362 DKHNINI
-369 EGNVVFENV
+369 EGNVIFENV

-598 GFYAQLYNSQ
+598 GFYAKLYNSQ
-608 FENCE
+608 FEDCE

>member
-1 MPGPMGGPRAGHTL
+1 MSHGRHNKMMN
-15 DKAKDFKGTTKKL
+15 AKPKNFKQSLFKL
-28 IKNYLA
+28 LKYL
-34 KYKIGLIVV
+34 KPYHLLIVLV
-43 LIFAVGSTIFSI
+43 ILCAIGATIFNI
-55 VGPKILG
+55 VGPRILG
-62 NATTEI
+62 NATTLLA
-68 FNGLVNKIYGTGGIN
+68 NGIIDKYQGGSGIDFVNIAKILI
-83 FGKVGTILLTLLGL
+83 TLLL
-97 YVISALFSFIQGF
+97 IYLTSCLLSFLQNWI
-110 AMTQIAQKLTYK
+110 MSKVTQSVTYQ
-122 LRKDLAQKINRLPMN
+122 LRKDISQKINRLPLK
-137 YFDKKT
+137 YFDTKT
-143 NGEVLS
+143 HGEILS
-149 IITNDID
+149 RVSNDVETISQS
-156 TLGMNLNQSI
+156 LNQVT
-166 TQIITAICTLIGI
+166 TQMISAIVTIAGVLFMMIKINVVMTLMALIVIPLSGIITAMIIR
-179 LIMMLSISWQM
+179 
-190 TLISL
+190 
-195 LVMPIGAILVKVIV
+195 
-209 GKSQK
+209 KSQG
-214 YFKKQQDYLGHVNG
+214 YFKKQQAILGELNG
-228 QVEEVYSGLTVV
+228 NIEEIYSGHLVI
-240 KAFNGE
+240 KAFNK
-246 EKAKEEFAKANAEL
+246 EKDVIDTFDTINEKLAQTALKA
-260 YKSAWRSQFLSGLMH
+260 Q
-275 PIMNFISNIGYVGV
+275 FISSLTQPLTNLASNFAYICVCV
-289 AVAGGY
+289 LGGY
-295 LAIQGKITVGNIQSF
+295 YATRKIIYIGDIQAF
-310 IQYNKQFTQPINQ
+310 IQYVRNFNQPISQTAQ
-323 IAQVSGMLQAMVA
+323 IMNILQSTMA
-336 ATERIF
+336 ASERVF

-362 DQNKINI
+362 DKHNINI

-468 YGNLEASDE
+468 YSNLEASDE

-608 FENCE
+608 FEDCE

>member
-1 MPGPMGGPRAGHTL
+1 MSHGRHNKMMN
-15 DKAKDFKGTTKKL
+15 AKPKNFKQSLFKL
-28 IKNYLA
+28 LKYL
-34 KYKIGLIVV
+34 KPYHLLIVLV
-43 LIFAVGSTIFSI
+43 ILCAIGATIFNI
-55 VGPKILG
+55 VGPRILG
-62 NATTEI
+62 NATTLLA
-68 FNGLVNKIYGTGGIN
+68 NGIIDKYQGGSGIDFVNIAKILI
-83 FGKVGTILLTLLGL
+83 TLLL
-97 YVISALFSFIQGF
+97 IYLTSCLLSFLQNWI
-110 AMTQIAQKLTYK
+110 MSKVTQSVTYQ
-122 LRKDLAQKINRLPMN
+122 LRKDISQKINRLPLK
-137 YFDKKT
+137 YFDTKT
-143 NGEVLS
+143 HGEILS
-149 IITNDID
+149 RVSNDVETISQS
-156 TLGMNLNQSI
+156 LNQVT
-166 TQIITAICTLIGI
+166 TQMISAIVTIIGVLFMMIKINMVMTLMALIVIPLSGIITAMIIR
-179 LIMMLSISWQM
+179 
-190 TLISL
+190 
-195 LVMPIGAILVKVIV
+195 
-209 GKSQK
+209 KSQG
-214 YFKKQQDYLGHVNG
+214 YFKKQQAILGELNG
-228 QVEEVYSGLTVV
+228 NVEEIYSGHLVI
-240 KAFNGE
+240 KAFNK
-246 EKAKEEFAKANAEL
+246 EKDVIDTFDTINEKLAQTALKA
-260 YKSAWRSQFLSGLMH
+260 Q
-275 PIMNFISNIGYVGV
+275 FISSLTQPLTNLASNFAYICVCVLGGYYATRKIINIGD
-289 AVAGGY
+289 
-295 LAIQGKITVGNIQSF
+295 IQAF
-310 IQYNKQFTQPINQ
+310 IQYVRNFNQPISQTAQ
-323 IAQVSGMLQAMVA
+323 IMNILQSTMA
-336 ATERIF
+336 ASERVF

>member
-1 MPGPMGGPRAGHTL
+1 MSHGRHNKMMN
-15 DKAKDFKGTTKKL
+15 AKPKNFKQSLFKL
-28 IKNYLA
+28 LKYL
-34 KYKIGLIVV
+34 KPYHLLIVLV
-43 LIFAVGSTIFSI
+43 ILCAIGATIFNI
-55 VGPKILG
+55 VGPRILG
-62 NATTEI
+62 NATTLLA
-68 FNGLVNKIYGTGGIN
+68 NGIIDKYQGGSGIDFVNIAKILI
-83 FGKVGTILLTLLGL
+83 TLLL
-97 YVISALFSFIQGF
+97 IYLTSCLLSFLQNWI
-110 AMTQIAQKLTYK
+110 MSKVTQSVTYQ
-122 LRKDLAQKINRLPMN
+122 LRKDISQKINRLPLK
-137 YFDKKT
+137 YFDTKT
-143 NGEVLS
+143 HGEILS
-149 IITNDID
+149 RVSNDVETISQS
-156 TLGMNLNQSI
+156 LNQVT
-166 TQIITAICTLIGI
+166 TQMISAIVTIIGVLFMMIKINVIMTLMALIVIPLSGIITAMIIR
-179 LIMMLSISWQM
+179 
-190 TLISL
+190 
-195 LVMPIGAILVKVIV
+195 
-209 GKSQK
+209 KSQG
-214 YFKKQQDYLGHVNG
+214 YFKKQQAILGELNG
-228 QVEEVYSGLTVV
+228 NVEEIYSGHLVI
-240 KAFNGE
+240 KAFNK
-246 EKAKEEFAKANAEL
+246 EKDVIDTFDTINEKLAQTALKA
-260 YKSAWRSQFLSGLMH
+260 Q
-275 PIMNFISNIGYVGV
+275 FISSLTQPLTNLASNFAYICVCVLGGYYATRKIINIGD
-289 AVAGGY
+289 
-295 LAIQGKITVGNIQSF
+295 IQAF
-310 IQYNKQFTQPINQ
+310 IQYVRNFNQPISQTAQ
-323 IAQVSGMLQAMVA
+323 IMNILQSTMA
-336 ATERIF
+336 ASERVF
-342 EFLEENEEVK
+342 EFLEEDEEVK
-352 ETTNPVNIYD
+352 ETSNPVNIYD
-362 DQNKINI
+362 DKHNINI

-598 GFYAQLYNSQ
+598 GFYAKLYNSQ
-608 FENCE
+608 FEDCE

>member
-1 MPGPMGGPRAGHTL
+1 MSHGRHNKMMNAKPKNFKQSLFKLLKYLKPYHLLIVLVILCAIGATIFNVVGPR
-15 DKAKDFKGTTKKL
+15 
-28 IKNYLA
+28 
-34 KYKIGLIVV
+34 
-43 LIFAVGSTIFSI
+43 
-55 VGPKILG
+55 ILG
-62 NATTEI
+62 NATTLLA
-68 FNGLVNKIYGTGGIN
+68 NGIIDKYQGGSGIDFVNIAKILI
-83 FGKVGTILLTLLGL
+83 TLLL
-97 YVISALFSFIQGF
+97 IYLTSCLLSFLQNWI
-110 AMTQIAQKLTYK
+110 MSKVTQSVTYQ
-122 LRKDLAQKINRLPMN
+122 LRKDISQKINRLPLK
-137 YFDKKT
+137 YFDTKT
-143 NGEVLS
+143 HGEILS
-149 IITNDID
+149 RVSNDVETISQS
-156 TLGMNLNQSI
+156 LNQVT
-166 TQIITAICTLIGI
+166 TQMISAIVTIIGVLFMMIKINMVMTLMALIVIPLSGIITAMIIR
-179 LIMMLSISWQM
+179 
-190 TLISL
+190 
-195 LVMPIGAILVKVIV
+195 
-209 GKSQK
+209 KSQG
-214 YFKKQQDYLGHVNG
+214 YFKKQQAILGELNG
-228 QVEEVYSGLTVV
+228 NVEEIYSGHLVI
-240 KAFNGE
+240 KAFNK
-246 EKAKEEFAKANAEL
+246 EKDVIDTFDTINEKLAQTALKA
-260 YKSAWRSQFLSGLMH
+260 Q
-275 PIMNFISNIGYVGV
+275 FISSLTQPLTNLASNFAYICVCV
-289 AVAGGY
+289 LGGY
-295 LAIQGKITVGNIQSF
+295 YATRKIISIGDIQAF
-310 IQYNKQFTQPINQ
+310 IQYVRNFNQPISQTAQ
-323 IAQVSGMLQAMVA
+323 IMNILQSTMA
-336 ATERIF
+336 ASERVF

-598 GFYAQLYNSQ
+598 GFYAKLYNSQ
-608 FENCE
+608 FEDCE

>member
-1 MPGPMGGPRAGHTL
+1 MSHGRHNKMMN
-15 DKAKDFKGTTKKL
+15 AKPKNFKQSLFKL
-28 IKNYLA
+28 LKYL
-34 KYKIGLIVV
+34 KPYHLLIVLV
-43 LIFAVGSTIFSI
+43 ILCAIGATIFNI
-55 VGPKILG
+55 VGPRILG
-62 NATTEI
+62 NATTLLA
-68 FNGLVNKIYGTGGIN
+68 NGIIDKYQGGSGIDFVNIAKILI
-83 FGKVGTILLTLLGL
+83 TLLL
-97 YVISALFSFIQGF
+97 IYLTSCLLSFLQNWI
-110 AMTQIAQKLTYK
+110 MSKVTQSVTYQ
-122 LRKDLAQKINRLPMN
+122 LRKDISLKINRLPLK
-137 YFDKKT
+137 YFDTKT
-143 NGEVLS
+143 HGEILS
-149 IITNDID
+149 RVSNDVETISQS
-156 TLGMNLNQSI
+156 LNQVT
-166 TQIITAICTLIGI
+166 TQMISAIVTIIGVLFMMIKINMVMTLMALIVIPLSGIITAMIIR
-179 LIMMLSISWQM
+179 
-190 TLISL
+190 
-195 LVMPIGAILVKVIV
+195 
-209 GKSQK
+209 KSQG
-214 YFKKQQDYLGHVNG
+214 YFKKQQAILGELNG
-228 QVEEVYSGLTVV
+228 NVEEIYSGHLVI
-240 KAFNGE
+240 KAFNK
-246 EKAKEEFAKANAEL
+246 EKDVIDTFDTINEKLAQTALKA
-260 YKSAWRSQFLSGLMH
+260 Q
-275 PIMNFISNIGYVGV
+275 FISSLTQPLTNLASNFAYICVCVLGGYYATRKIINIGD
-289 AVAGGY
+289 
-295 LAIQGKITVGNIQSF
+295 IQAF
-310 IQYNKQFTQPINQ
+310 IQYVRNFNQPISQTAQ
-323 IAQVSGMLQAMVA
+323 IMNILQSTMA
-336 ATERIF
+336 ASERVF

>member
-1 MPGPMGGPRAGHTL
+1 MSHGRHNKMMNAKPNNFKQSLFKLLKYLKPYHLLIVLVILCAIGATIFNVVGPR
-15 DKAKDFKGTTKKL
+15 
-28 IKNYLA
+28 
-34 KYKIGLIVV
+34 
-43 LIFAVGSTIFSI
+43 
-55 VGPKILG
+55 ILG
-62 NATTEI
+62 NATTLLA
-68 FNGLVNKIYGTGGIN
+68 NGIIDKYQGGSGIDFVNIAKILI
-83 FGKVGTILLTLLGL
+83 TLLL
-97 YVISALFSFIQGF
+97 IYLTSCLLSFLQNWI
-110 AMTQIAQKLTYK
+110 MSKVTQSVTYQ
-122 LRKDLAQKINRLPMN
+122 LRKDISQKINRLPLK
-137 YFDKKT
+137 YFDTKT
-143 NGEVLS
+143 HGEILS
-149 IITNDID
+149 RVSNDVETISQS
-156 TLGMNLNQSI
+156 LNQVT
-166 TQIITAICTLIGI
+166 TQMISAIVTIIGVLFMMIKINMVMTLMALIVIPLSGIITAMIIR
-179 LIMMLSISWQM
+179 
-190 TLISL
+190 
-195 LVMPIGAILVKVIV
+195 
-209 GKSQK
+209 KSQG
-214 YFKKQQDYLGHVNG
+214 YFKKQQAILGELNG
-228 QVEEVYSGLTVV
+228 NVEEIYSGHLVI
-240 KAFNGE
+240 KAFNK
-246 EKAKEEFAKANAEL
+246 EKDVIDTFDTINEKLAQTALKA
-260 YKSAWRSQFLSGLMH
+260 Q
-275 PIMNFISNIGYVGV
+275 FISSLTQPLTNLASNFAYICVCV
-289 AVAGGY
+289 LGGY
-295 LAIQGKITVGNIQSF
+295 YATRKIISIGDIQAF
-310 IQYNKQFTQPINQ
+310 IQYVRNFNQPISQTAQ
-323 IAQVSGMLQAMVA
+323 IMNILQSTMA
-336 ATERIF
+336 ASERVF
-342 EFLEENEEVK
+342 EFLEEDEEVR
-352 ETTNPVNIYD
+352 ETSNPVNIYD
-362 DQNKINI
+362 DKHNINI
-369 EGNVVFENV
+369 EGNVIFENV

>member
-1 MPGPMGGPRAGHTL
+1 MSHGRHNKMMN
-15 DKAKDFKGTTKKL
+15 AKPKNFKQSLFKL
-28 IKNYLA
+28 LKYL
-34 KYKIGLIVV
+34 KPYHLLIVLV
-43 LIFAVGSTIFSI
+43 ILCAIGATIFNI
-55 VGPKILG
+55 VGPRILG
-62 NATTEI
+62 NATTLLA
-68 FNGLVNKIYGTGGIN
+68 NGIIDKYQGGSGIDFVNIAKILI
-83 FGKVGTILLTLLGL
+83 TLLL
-97 YVISALFSFIQGF
+97 IYLTSCLLSFLQNWI
-110 AMTQIAQKLTYK
+110 MSKVTQSVTYQ
-122 LRKDLAQKINRLPMN
+122 LRKDISLKINRLPLK
-137 YFDKKT
+137 YFDTKT
-143 NGEVLS
+143 HGEILS
-149 IITNDID
+149 RVSNDVETISQS
-156 TLGMNLNQSI
+156 LNQVT
-166 TQIITAICTLIGI
+166 TQMISAIVTIIGVLFMMIKINMVMTLMALIVIPLSGIITAMIIR
-179 LIMMLSISWQM
+179 
-190 TLISL
+190 
-195 LVMPIGAILVKVIV
+195 
-209 GKSQK
+209 KSQG
-214 YFKKQQDYLGHVNG
+214 YFKKQQAILGELNG
-228 QVEEVYSGLTVV
+228 NVEEIYSGHLVI
-240 KAFNGE
+240 KAFNK
-246 EKAKEEFAKANAEL
+246 EKDVIDTFDTINEKLAQTALKA
-260 YKSAWRSQFLSGLMH
+260 Q
-275 PIMNFISNIGYVGV
+275 FISSLTQPLTNLASNFAYICVCV
-289 AVAGGY
+289 LGGY
-295 LAIQGKITVGNIQSF
+295 YATRKIISIGDIQAF
-310 IQYNKQFTQPINQ
+310 IQYVRNFNQPISQTAQ
-323 IAQVSGMLQAMVA
+323 IMNILQSTMA
-336 ATERIF
+336 ASERVF

-442 SDLRKLFGMVL
+442 SDLRKLLGMVL

>member
-1 MPGPMGGPRAGHTL
+1 MSHGRHNKMMNAKPKNFKQSLFKLLKYLKPYHLLIVLVILCAIGATIFNVVGPR
-15 DKAKDFKGTTKKL
+15 
-28 IKNYLA
+28 
-34 KYKIGLIVV
+34 
-43 LIFAVGSTIFSI
+43 
-55 VGPKILG
+55 ILG
-62 NATTEI
+62 NATTLLA
-68 FNGLVNKIYGTGGIN
+68 NGIIDKYQGGSGIDFVNIAKILI
-83 FGKVGTILLTLLGL
+83 TLLL
-97 YVISALFSFIQGF
+97 IYLTSCLLSFLQNWI
-110 AMTQIAQKLTYK
+110 MSKVTQSVTYQ
-122 LRKDLAQKINRLPMN
+122 LRKDISQKINRLPLK
-137 YFDKKT
+137 YFDTKT
-143 NGEVLS
+143 HGEILS
-149 IITNDID
+149 RVSNDVETISQS
-156 TLGMNLNQSI
+156 LNQVT
-166 TQIITAICTLIGI
+166 TQMISAIVTIIGVLFMMIKINMVMTLMALIVIPLSGIITAMIIR
-179 LIMMLSISWQM
+179 
-190 TLISL
+190 
-195 LVMPIGAILVKVIV
+195 
-209 GKSQK
+209 KSQG
-214 YFKKQQDYLGHVNG
+214 YFKKQQAILGELNG
-228 QVEEVYSGLTVV
+228 NVEEIYSGHLVI
-240 KAFNGE
+240 KAFNK
-246 EKAKEEFAKANAEL
+246 EKDVIDTFDTINEKLAQTALKA
-260 YKSAWRSQFLSGLMH
+260 Q
-275 PIMNFISNIGYVGV
+275 FISSLTQPLTNLASNFAYICVCV
-289 AVAGGY
+289 LGGY
-295 LAIQGKITVGNIQSF
+295 YATRKIISIGDIQAF
-310 IQYNKQFTQPINQ
+310 IQYVRNFNQPISQTAQ
-323 IAQVSGMLQAMVA
+323 IMNILQSTMA
-336 ATERIF
+336 ASERVF

-407 TGAGKTT
+407 TGACKTT

>member
-1 MPGPMGGPRAGHTL
+1 MSHGRHNKMMN
-15 DKAKDFKGTTKKL
+15 AKPKNFKQSLFKL
-28 IKNYLA
+28 LKYL
-34 KYKIGLIVV
+34 KPYHLLIVLV
-43 LIFAVGSTIFSI
+43 ILCAIGATIFNI
-55 VGPKILG
+55 VGPRILG
-62 NATTEI
+62 NATTLLA
-68 FNGLVNKIYGTGGIN
+68 NGIIDKYQGGSGIDFVNIAKILI
-83 FGKVGTILLTLLGL
+83 TLLL
-97 YVISALFSFIQGF
+97 IYLTSCLLSFLQNWI
-110 AMTQIAQKLTYK
+110 MSKVTQSVTYQ
-122 LRKDLAQKINRLPMN
+122 LRKDISLKINRLPLK
-137 YFDKKT
+137 YFDTKT
-143 NGEVLS
+143 HGEILS
-149 IITNDID
+149 RVSNDVETISQS
-156 TLGMNLNQSI
+156 LNQVT
-166 TQIITAICTLIGI
+166 TQMISAIVTIIGVLFMMIKINMVMTLMALIVIPLSGIITAMIIR
-179 LIMMLSISWQM
+179 
-190 TLISL
+190 
-195 LVMPIGAILVKVIV
+195 
-209 GKSQK
+209 KSQG
-214 YFKKQQDYLGHVNG
+214 YFKKQQAILGELNG
-228 QVEEVYSGLTVV
+228 NVEEIYSGHLVI
-240 KAFNGE
+240 KAFNK
-246 EKAKEEFAKANAEL
+246 EKDVIDTFDTINEKLAQTALKA
-260 YKSAWRSQFLSGLMH
+260 Q
-275 PIMNFISNIGYVGV
+275 FISSLTQPLTNLASNFAYICVCV
-289 AVAGGY
+289 LGGY
-295 LAIQGKITVGNIQSF
+295 YATRKIISIGDIQAF
-310 IQYNKQFTQPINQ
+310 IQYVRNFNQPISQTAQ
-323 IAQVSGMLQAMVA
+323 IMNILQSTMA
-336 ATERIF
+336 ASERVF

-598 GFYAQLYNSQ
+598 GFYAKLYNSQ
-608 FENCE
+608 FEDCE

>member
-1 MPGPMGGPRAGHTL
+1 MSHGRHNKMMN
-15 DKAKDFKGTTKKL
+15 AKPKNFKQSLFKL
-28 IKNYLA
+28 LKYL
-34 KYKIGLIVV
+34 KPYHLLIVLV
-43 LIFAVGSTIFSI
+43 ILCAIGATIFNI
-55 VGPKILG
+55 VGPRILG
-62 NATTEI
+62 NATTLLA
-68 FNGLVNKIYGTGGIN
+68 NGIIDKYQGGSGIDFVNIAKILI
-83 FGKVGTILLTLLGL
+83 TLLL
-97 YVISALFSFIQGF
+97 IYLTSCLLSFLQNWI
-110 AMTQIAQKLTYK
+110 MSKVTQSVTYQ
-122 LRKDLAQKINRLPMN
+122 LRKDISQKINRLPLK
-137 YFDKKT
+137 YFDTKT
-143 NGEVLS
+143 HGEILS
-149 IITNDID
+149 RVSNDVETISQS
-156 TLGMNLNQSI
+156 LNQVT
-166 TQIITAICTLIGI
+166 TQMISAIVTIIGVLFMMIKINMVMTLMALIVIPLSGIITAMIIR
-179 LIMMLSISWQM
+179 
-190 TLISL
+190 
-195 LVMPIGAILVKVIV
+195 
-209 GKSQK
+209 KSQG
-214 YFKKQQDYLGHVNG
+214 YFKKQQAILGELNG
-228 QVEEVYSGLTVV
+228 NVEEIYSGHLVI
-240 KAFNGE
+240 KAFNK
-246 EKAKEEFAKANAEL
+246 EKDVIDTFDTINEKLAQTALKA
-260 YKSAWRSQFLSGLMH
+260 Q
-275 PIMNFISNIGYVGV
+275 FISSLTQPLTNLASNFAYICVCV
-289 AVAGGY
+289 LGGY
-295 LAIQGKITVGNIQSF
+295 YATRKIISIGDIQAF
-310 IQYNKQFTQPINQ
+310 IQYVRNFNQPISQTAQ
-323 IAQVSGMLQAMVA
+323 IMNILQSTMA
-336 ATERIF
+336 ASERVF
-342 EFLEENEEVK
+342 EFLEEDEEVR
-352 ETTNPVNIYD
+352 ETSNPVNIYD
-362 DQNKINI
+362 DKHNINI
-369 EGNVVFENV
+369 EGNVIFENV

-510 SQGQKQLLTIARAF
+510 SHGQKQLLTIARAF

-598 GFYAQLYNSQ
+598 GFYAKLYNSQ
-608 FENCE
+608 FEDCE

>member
-1 MPGPMGGPRAGHTL
+1 MSHGRHNKMMN
-15 DKAKDFKGTTKKL
+15 AKPKNFKQSLFKL
-28 IKNYLA
+28 LKYL
-34 KYKIGLIVV
+34 KPYHLLIVLV
-43 LIFAVGSTIFSI
+43 ILCAIGATIFNI
-55 VGPKILG
+55 VGPRILG
-62 NATTEI
+62 NATTLLA
-68 FNGLVNKIYGTGGIN
+68 NGIIDKYQGGSGIDFVNIAKILI
-83 FGKVGTILLTLLGL
+83 TLLL
-97 YVISALFSFIQGF
+97 IYLTSCLLSFLQNWI
-110 AMTQIAQKLTYK
+110 MSKVTQSVTYQ
-122 LRKDLAQKINRLPMN
+122 LRKDISQKINRLPLK
-137 YFDKKT
+137 YFDTKT
-143 NGEVLS
+143 HGEILS
-149 IITNDID
+149 RVSNDVETISQS
-156 TLGMNLNQSI
+156 LNQVT
-166 TQIITAICTLIGI
+166 TQMISAIVTIIGVLFMMIKINMVMTLMALIVIPLSGIITAMIIR
-179 LIMMLSISWQM
+179 
-190 TLISL
+190 
-195 LVMPIGAILVKVIV
+195 
-209 GKSQK
+209 KSQG
-214 YFKKQQDYLGHVNG
+214 YFKKQQAILGELNG
-228 QVEEVYSGLTVV
+228 NVEEIYSGHLVI
-240 KAFNGE
+240 KAFNK
-246 EKAKEEFAKANAEL
+246 EKDVIDTFDTINEKLAQTALKA
-260 YKSAWRSQFLSGLMH
+260 Q
-275 PIMNFISNIGYVGV
+275 FISSLTQPLTNLASNFAYICVCV
-289 AVAGGY
+289 LGGY
-295 LAIQGKITVGNIQSF
+295 YATRKIISIGDIQAF
-310 IQYNKQFTQPINQ
+310 IQYVRNFNQPISQTAQ
-323 IAQVSGMLQAMVA
+323 IMNILQSTMA
-336 ATERIF
+336 ASERVF
-342 EFLEENEEVK
+342 EFLEEDEEVR
-352 ETTNPVNIYD
+352 ETSNPVNIYD
-362 DQNKINI
+362 DKHNINI
-369 EGNVVFENV
+369 EGNVIFENV

-598 GFYAQLYNSQ
+598 GFYAKLYNSQ
-608 FENCE
+608 FEDCE